1 MPRKPKTVFSRLIDR
16 FSPPVGL
23 LLLILSAVVG
33 AGTGLAAVV
42 FIKLIAVVHTFCFT
56 TLPELFPAFGPW
68 VFLLAPIGGAL
79 LIGPLIIYAKETKSS
94 GVPEVMQ
101 ALILHG
107 GRIRARVAGT
117 KIIGSALCIGSGG
130 SAGREGPIVQIGASL
145 GSAIG
150 QLFRLSDDRIRN
162 LLGCGTAAGIAA
174 AFNTPIAGVVFSIE
188 VLMGNL
194 QVRSFGNVVIAAV
207 AGSIVSR
214 HFLGSRPAFAVPL
227 HAFGSPLAIFF
238 YLLLGLL
245 SALVG
250 IMFIK
255 MLSRS
260 ESFFENLACPQL
272 LKPAAGA
279 VLLGLLGLL
288 FTAVPT
294 GNGGVFPQ
302 LFTVDV
308 GEALAYPHFYSQGF
322 VFIESVLHGG
332 IPFWLLLLLLFLK
345 PLATALT
352 LGSGSPGGVFGPS
365 LFIGAMLGGCLGIVF
380 KNYFPEISGEP
391 GAYVLVGMAAM
402 FAATARAPLTGML
415 TVFEL
420 SNDYL
425 MILPIMV
432 AAITASYFASW
443 LHPESIFTIKLAK
456 RGIRFYEGRDMDI
469 MQGVKVEEVMR
480 TQVISV
486 DKDQPLPELMALF
499 QETNLVGFPVV
510 TQGRK
515 LWGIITL
522 QDVHRAQSQGDGL
535 VRDLKV
541 ADLAVEGPISVFPDE
556 PIWVAIQKMSPRD
569 LARLPVISRDGS
581 MRLVGMISRS
591 DILRAYDVGVVRK
604 QRGQIMEQQTTLR
617 SSTETGFV
625 EFVLNEDDSCCNV
638 SVKDL
643 PLPQHVNL
651 VSIRR
656 EGKTIIP
663 RGNHQLLPGDVLTV
677 FGRLEEINHLKD
689 FLNSCPLPSPHE

>member
-1 MPRKPKTVFSRLIDR
+1 MKHPRTIFSSLLDRL
-16 FSPPVGL
+16 SPPVGL
-23 LLLILSAVVG
+23 LLLVLSAFVG
-33 AGTGLAAVV
+33 AGTGLAAVG
-42 FIKLIAVVHTFCFT
+42 FIKLINIVETFCFT
-56 TLPELFPAFGPW
+56 TVPALFPGLGISI
-68 VFLLAPIGGAL
+68 FLLAPVGGAL
-79 LIGPLIIYAKETKSS
+79 LVGPLILYARETKSS

-101 ALILHG
+101 ALILAG

-117 KIIGSALCIGSGG
+117 KIIGSALVIGSGG

-145 GSAIG
+145 GSTIG
-150 QLFRLSDDRIRN
+150 QIFRLSDERIRN
-162 LLGCGTAAGIAA
+162 LVGCGTAAGIAA

-214 HFLGSRPAFAVPL
+214 HFLGTRPAFAVPI
-227 HAFGSPLAIFF
+227 HSFGSPLSIFF
-238 YLLLGLL
+238 YLALGLL

-250 IMFIK
+250 VMFIK
-255 MLSRS
+255 MLSRT
-260 ESFFENLACPQL
+260 ESLFDRLKAPHL
-272 LKPAAGA
+272 LKPATGA
-279 VLLGLLGLL
+279 ILLGIIGML
-288 FTAVPT
+288 FMTLPGMT
-294 GNGGVFPQ
+294 
-302 LFTVDV
+302 D
-308 GEALAYPHFYSQGF
+308 YHKPHIYGQGF
-322 VFIESVLHGG
+322 RFIETVLHGG
-332 IPFWLLLLLLFLK
+332 IPFWMLLLLVFLK

-365 LFIGAMLGGCLGIVF
+365 LFIGAMLGGCLGILF
-380 KNYFPEISGEP
+380 KNFFPEISGEP

-402 FAATARAPLTGML
+402 FSATARAPLTGML

-425 MILPIMV
+425 MILPMMT
-432 AAITASYFASW
+432 ATITASYFAQW
-443 LHPESIFTIKLAK
+443 LHPESIFTGKLAK

-480 TQVISV
+480 TQVVTI
-486 DKDQPLPELMALF
+486 DKDRSVPELMALF
-499 QETNLVGFPVV
+499 QETNLLGFPVV
-510 TQGRK
+510 TGNKR

-522 QDVHRAQSQGDGL
+522 QDIHRAQSDETINL
-535 VRDLKV
+535 RDLKV
-541 ADLAVEGPISVFPDE
+541 ADLAVEGPIAVFPDE

-569 LARLPVISRDGS
+569 LARLPVVSRDGS
-581 MRLVGMISRS
+581 LRLVGSISRS

-617 SSTETGFV
+617 AATETGFV
-625 EFVLNEDDSCCNV
+625 EFALNEDDSCCNIAV
-638 SVKDL
+638 RDL

-656 EGKTIIP
+656 EGKTIVP
-663 RGNHQLLPGDVLTV
+663 RGNHRLQAGDILTV
-677 FGRLEEINHLKD
+677 FGRLEEIEDLKN
-689 FLNSCPLPSPHE
+689 FLNSCPTGSS